1 MTVATIHSG
10 IRWHD
15 PALTAARGRG
25 LVPAIEAIVRDYEA
39 GVELFEY
46 PDPSGGGRVRVQ
58 RGGIAVA
65 LGPDGTVLGF
75 RTGQGPDPA
84 PEAAPSPSRAGKRP
98 SRPGK
103 GPSGGTNPTT
113 WAEVEAM
120 LAQEGY
126 LVVYGGTKKLIV
138 RADTGAV
145 VGSLPVTVSDSKRTL
160 LNNVTALRARLGV
173 QLRRPSA

>member
-1 MTVATIHSG
+1 MTVTTVHSG

-25 LVPAIEAIVRDYEA
+25 LVSTIEAIVRDYEA

-46 PDPSGGGRVRVQ
+46 PDPSGAWRVRVQ

-65 LGPDGTVLGF
+65 IGPYGTVLGF

-84 PEAAPSPSRAGKRP
+84 PEAGITPPGPGKRP

-103 GPSGGTNPTT
+103 GPSGSRNPTS
-113 WAEVEAM
+113 WAELEAM
-120 LAQEGY
+120 LALEGY

-160 LNNVTALRARLGV
+160 LNDVTALRTRLAV